1 MSGIFSYD
9 NKVFDVINKI
19 VDWLFISALW
29 LIFSLPVFTLG
40 ASTTALFET
49 VHKVIRK
56 GKGYVWRTFW
66 TTFKTNFKKSTIIW
80 MIQFGILL
88 LLFVDMKVMEN
99 FLEQG
104 SKLGSL
110 YYFFYV
116 TIFIVYVWVIYTC
129 VYVAR
134 IEDTV
139 KVTMKNAAFMAIMN
153 LPWAVVI
160 IALFIGAAVLLSVSP
175 ICAFILPTGI
185 FWIYDMIMM
194 RIFNKYINVEDED
207 KVEDNSD
214 VSIVSDME

>member
-1 MSGIFSYD
+1 MFSYD

-19 VDWLFISALW
+19 VDWLFVSTLW
-29 LIFSLPVFTLG
+29 IIFSLPVFTLG

-66 TTFKTNFKKSTIIW
+66 TTFKSNFKKSTVIW
-80 MIQFGILL
+80 MIQLGVLL

-116 TIFIVYVWVIYTC
+116 TMFIVYVWVIYTC

-134 IEDTV
+134 IEDSI
-139 KVTMKNAAFMAIMN
+139 KVIMKNTAFMAIMN
-153 LPWAVVI
+153 LPWAIVI
-160 IALFIGAAVLLSVSP
+160 AALFIGAIVLTSVSP
-175 ICAFILPTGI
+175 ICAFILPTGV
-185 FWIYDMIMM
+185 FVLYDIILM
-194 RIFNKYINVEDED
+194 RIFSKYVNMEDED
-207 KVEDNSD
+207 KVEEHSAE
-214 VSIVSDME
+214 SIVEVFEE